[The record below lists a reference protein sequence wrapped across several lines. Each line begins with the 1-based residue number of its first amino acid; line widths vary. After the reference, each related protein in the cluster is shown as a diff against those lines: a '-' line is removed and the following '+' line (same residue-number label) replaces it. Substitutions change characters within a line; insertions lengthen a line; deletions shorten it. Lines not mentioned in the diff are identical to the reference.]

1 MTCGGRGT
9 CPSCMGGQT
18 IACCFAGRAVL
29 PFSLSTCLA
38 AFSPFWPACC
48 ADSAMPCPC
57 LPCLQSLEHEIANF
71 GKERDNRV
79 KAAQAKIAAA
89 KKAVEGAKKALKA
102 KQAAMQVRRLQRLV
116 FVCGGEHST
125 VGVSRKQGAGSHA
138 C

>member
-1 MTCGGRGT
+1 
-9 CPSCMGGQT
+9 
-18 IACCFAGRAVL
+18 
-29 PFSLSTCLA
+29 
-38 AFSPFWPACC
+38 
-48 ADSAMPCPC
+48 MPCPC

-79 KAAQAKIAAA
+79 KAAHAKIAAA

-116 FVCGGEHST
+116 CGGEHST